1 MTTAALTTP
10 DQDTVQVDV
19 FIAAPPDR
27 VFNALVDPRQLVQ
40 WWGEKGMYRVT
51 KLQADVRPGGKW
63 RSDGVGEDGKPFH
76 VEGEYVEVDP
86 PRLLVHTWQG
96 SYQTGPKTLVR
107 FELGK
112 EGTGTRV
119 RVHHSGF
126 AGNVKDAQDHGHG
139 WIRVLGWMDAYLVHN
154 QTIDQ
159 RPAFVPPAQ
168 PA

>member
-19 FIAAPPDR
+19 FIAAPPER

-51 KLQADVRPGGKW
+51 KIQAEVRVGGKW
-63 RSDGVGEDGKPFH
+63 RTDGVGADGKPFH

-86 PRLLVHTWQG
+86 PRLLVHTWRG

-119 RVHHSGF
+119 RVQHSGF
-126 AGNVKDAQDHGHG
+126 AGNVQDAQDHGHG
-139 WIRVLGWMDAYLVHN
+139 WVRVLGWMAAFVEHN

-168 PA
+168 

>member
-1 MTTAALTTP
+1 MTPAALSTP

-40 WWGEKGMYRVT
+40 WWGDTGMYRVT
-51 KLQADVRPGGKW
+51 KMQADVRPGGKW
-63 RSDGVGEDGKPFH
+63 RSDGVGVDGKPFH
-76 VEGEYVEVDP
+76 VEGEYLEVDP
-86 PRLLVHTWQG
+86 PRLLVHTWRG
-96 SYQTGPKTLVR
+96 SYQTGPKTVVR

-112 EGTGTRV
+112 EGSGTRV

-126 AGNVKDAQDHGHG
+126 AGNVKDAQDHGQG
-139 WIRVLGWMDAYLVHN
+139 WIRVLGWMEAYLVHD

-159 RPAFVPPAQ
+159 RPAFVPPVS
-168 PA
+168 